1 MYRLALLSSC
11 LVHLCAAFA
20 PLAPT
25 LAPTR
30 MPTTSTSLSSTL
42 YLEDH
47 DDDLSFRHMMT
58 KARECAFS
66 DVGSAV
72 DARVFL
78 HEILLLESGCVS
90 GTLSGAI
97 CENVD
102 EVADLVAHLRV
113 KAAGK
118 ANAAAVAEVAM
129 PAAVP
134 GIVLTALFAMTFAI
148 LLTTMDTGSGAT
160 PYTMQEWVWAAQG
173 GYLDNM
179 VEHYMRN
186 GGL

>member
-20 PLAPT
+20 PLAPN
-25 LAPTR
+25 R
-30 MPTTSTSLSSTL
+30 MPTTTSTSLSSTL

-118 ANAAAVAEVAM
+118 ANAAVAQVAM

-134 GIVLTALFAMTFAI
+134 GIVLTALFAMTFAV

-160 PYTMQEWVWAAQG
+160 PYTMQEWAWAAQG